1 MLRAVGF
8 GDGDFTK
15 PIVGVASAYSTITPC
30 NSGLNR
36 LADRAV
42 SALRNGGTMPQ
53 TFGTI
58 TVSDGISMG
67 TEGMRY
73 SLVSREVIADSIET
87 ACGAQRMDGLLAIG
101 GCDKN
106 MPGAMIAIARLD
118 IPAVFVY
125 GGTIKPGHYAGRDLT
140 VVSVF
145 EAVGAFGAGRM
156 AADELGEIEGRAC
169 PGAGSCGGMF
179 TANTMSA
186 AIEAMGMS
194 LPFSS
199 TMAAEDPETADSAAR
214 SADDLIDAIKQRR
227 FARPILTR
235 PAVEKANA
243 GGMAFGGSPKPGP
256 HLP

>member
-8 GDGDFTK
+8 TDGDFSK
-15 PIVGVASAYSTITPC
+15 PIVGIANAHSTITPC
-30 NSGLNR
+30 NAGL
-36 LADRAV
+36 DRFARRAEQ
-42 SALRNGGTMPQ
+42 ALRQAGAMPQ

-118 IPAVFVY
+118 IPSIFVY
-125 GGTIKPGHYAGRDLT
+125 GGTIKPGHHAGRDLT

-145 EAVGAFGAGRM
+145 EAVGAAGAGRM
-156 AADELGEIEGRAC
+156 PQQELLEIERRAC
-169 PGAGSCGGMF
+169 PGAGSCGGEVTGDTVSGRIEGRGLRF
-179 TANTMSA
+179 PGTAPVA
-186 AIEAMGMS
+186 
-194 LPFSS
+194 
-199 TMAAEDPETADSAAR
+199 
-214 SADDLIDAIKQRR
+214 
-227 FARPILTR
+227 
-235 PAVEKANA
+235 A
-243 GGMAFGGSPKPGP
+243 GGYA
-256 HLP
+256 